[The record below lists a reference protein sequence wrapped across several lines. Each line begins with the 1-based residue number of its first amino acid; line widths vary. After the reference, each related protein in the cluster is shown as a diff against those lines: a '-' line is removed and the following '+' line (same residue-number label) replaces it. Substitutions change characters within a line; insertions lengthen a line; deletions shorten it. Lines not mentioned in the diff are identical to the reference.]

1 MRQHSGDT
9 QPPESQGPHPG
20 ARGLR
25 LETAQEAGPF
35 RWPTQQC
42 LRPPAAAFSRKP
54 KETSEGR
61 APPRAPEGLHRSAA
75 ASDPVTTVRTTG
87 LGEGE

>member
-9 QPPESQGPHPG
+9 QPPESQWPHPG

-25 LETAQEAGPF
+25 LETAQEAGPC

-42 LRPPAAAFSRKP
+42 LHPPATAFSRKP

-61 APPRAPEGLHRSAA
+61 APPQGSRGAAQVCCCLRPRDHSEDHRAG
-75 ASDPVTTVRTTG
+75 
-87 LGEGE
+87 